1 MALRP
6 RTQQVVGII
15 DELLQQSNRDASFT
29 PSTSAPRLSTQR
41 PDMGP
46 QGSSSRTFDKALDM
60 FNVAGSP
67 TPLMPPSLRSQREPF
82 RPPVN
87 LGGTSAVAPGVPAN
101 ASTGSLNVP
110 QVGVRQQTPDEMAL
124 SMPRVPGSDMDIMA
138 ATQEAEA
145 KMQDLGKK
153 GLQAAML
160 EAKTP
165 ELKTDPTFQDRIK
178 GFFGDRGNMLRLALA
193 FNSLRTT
200 PDQGLTAMLS
210 NELKDLRTQNR
221 GINVAARLRQ
231 IGTPEAIRAAEYIEG
246 TGDVKG
252 GMTMYNKAGSIV
264 QKTGAELGG
273 EEAGYDPKKIY
284 NVDTISGKVSGVG
297 GGGVNVN
304 IEGEGQKG
312 FYKEMAPVRRGFVD
326 GAKQARKQYEA
337 WARLQRAIDVTDTGQ
352 DAVTKQKIMTA
363 LDALGLGG
371 MIDETQYANAQQ
383 LNAAANAMVAEELR
397 SNKGP
402 QTNFDAIFS
411 TTYIGGLDKQEDVN
425 REIVKYGKS
434 TALLTATLGKLA
446 GRIRPGDE
454 DPYGALQK
462 VEDYSI
468 DAPIVVIRADG
479 TAQYFEDF
487 YNRNVGK
494 QDLDVIMEVWI
505 QYSNEER
512 AAQAQQ

>member
-15 DELLQQSNRDASFT
+15 DELLQQSNIDQTFT
-29 PSTSAPRLSTQR
+29 PRNPVPRPSYMSY
-41 PDMGP
+41 D
-46 QGSSSRTFDKALDM
+46 QGSAGSSKRTFSKALDM

-82 RPPVN
+82 RPSVN
-87 LGGTSAVAPGVPAN
+87 LGDTSAVAPGVPAD
-101 ASTGSLNVP
+101 AATGSLNVP
-110 QVGVRQQTPDEMAL
+110 QVGVRQQTPEEMAL
-124 SMPRVPGSDMDIMA
+124 NMPRVPGSDMDIMA

-153 GLQAAML
+153 ATQAALL
-160 EAKTP
+160 ETRNK

-200 PDQGLTAMLS
+200 PDQGLTTMLS
-210 NELKDLRTQNR
+210 NELKDLRTEGR
-221 GINVAARLRQ
+221 ATNVAARLRQ

-252 GMTMYNKAGSIV
+252 GMTMYNKAGSV
-264 QKTGAELGG
+264 TQKTGAELGG
-273 EEAGYDPKKIY
+273 EAAGYDPKKIY
-284 NVDTISGKVSGVG
+284 NVDTISGKVTGIG

-352 DAVTKQKIMTA
+352 DAVTRQKIMTG
-363 LDALGLGG
+363 LDAIGLGG

-402 QTNFDAIFS
+402 QTDFDAKFS

-434 TALLTATLGKLA
+434 TAVLTTVLGKLA

-454 DPYGALQK
+454 DPYGALAK
-462 VEDYSI
+462 VEDYAI

-487 YNRNVGK
+487 YNRNLD
-494 QDLDVIMEVWI
+494 QDLDTVMQVWI
-505 QYSNEER
+505 QYSNAER
-512 AAQAQQ
+512 ARQANQ